1 MTVTITA
8 ANLRAIAGGKAPLA
22 ASVADSFNRLAA
34 PFGLTT
40 SLRCAHFLAQLAH
53 ESRFQW
59 VKEIWGP
66 TAAQK
71 RYEGRKDLGN
81 TQPGDG
87 KRFMGHGLIQI
98 TGRANHAAFTAWI
111 KRRYPEAPD
120 FEAEPDKLA
129 EFPWA
134 LMGAFWFWDTR
145 GLNALADAD
154 DVLAITK
161 KINGGTNGLSDRK
174 AALARAKTELGMS
187 DAPVRPAAPVAPSKP
202 KSDRMSIPAGKYAE
216 DGLAPFEVEAIQ
228 KRLRD
233 LGFWTVGKV
242 DGKWGPSTKGAIIAL
257 QATAGIEQD
266 GHFGPQTKAALA
278 DDKNTR
284 KIDPQ
289 RAKTTAAD
297 LRQQGS
303 VIAIQGN
310 RVTWAS
316 ALGLVM
322 TLIGAAQAAYNAPA
336 DLPFGSSILLGL
348 IPPPFGSIVSAV
360 LPYLITFV
368 PLAYA
373 ALASQGIVKAR
384 VVAERTG
391 LHNGEPDPA
400 PSPPVSVAPDT
411 PGLGGFL
418 GGLFNR

>member
-1 MTVTITA
+1 MSLTAIGRAALVAREALKTHAYKDSVGIWTIGVGHTSAAGAPKVTAGLVISEAEALEIFSRDLTKFETTVDQA
-8 ANLRAIAGGKAPLA
+8 VKVPLA
-22 ASVADSFNRLAA
+22 DHERDALVSICFNIGQGGFAKSTFVKRLNEGNRAACAVAIMSWLKPPELLGRRTAERDQF
-34 PFGLTT
+34 LTPYST
-40 SLRCAHFLAQLAH
+40 ALPKARSEDR
-53 ESRFQW
+53 SP
-59 VKEIWGP
+59 VKAG
-66 TAAQK
+66 
-71 RYEGRKDLGN
+71 
-81 TQPGDG
+81 
-87 KRFMGHGLIQI
+87 
-98 TGRANHAAFTAWI
+98 
-111 KRRYPEAPD
+111 
-120 FEAEPDKLA
+120 
-129 EFPWA
+129 
-134 LMGAFWFWDTR
+134 
-145 GLNALADAD
+145 
-154 DVLAITK
+154 V
-161 KINGGTNGLSDRK
+161 
-174 AALARAKTELGMS
+174 
-187 DAPVRPAAPVAPSKP
+187 AAPVAPSKP
-202 KSDRMSIPAGKYAE
+202 KSDRMSIPAGKWAE

-233 LGFWTVGKV
+233 LGYWTVGKV

-400 PSPPVSVAPDT
+400 PSPPVNVAPDT
-411 PGLGGFL
+411 PDIGGFL
-418 GGLFNR
+418 GGLFGRR